1 MDDRRRTA
9 PAPAAAALAAL
20 LACALGAGIAGCGG
34 GGATLPVAIGEDA
47 PADFLVAS
55 ADTALGSGDVE
66 GARRL
71 LDRALRAA
79 PESASVHVAWG
90 RLQTALRRYKDAK
103 ESFDRAAALAPR
115 SPEPPYWLGRAYQQS
130 GDPDAAARSFADA
143 LRVDPAHRPSSEALA
158 PILGA
163 RYEAA
168 GVPPEYAL
176 LRDRAT
182 ISRGELAVILAV
194 ELGADPDRSVWRSDA
209 RLDGDEAELDASWG
223 ARWVRAAASRGWIE
237 PFADGS
243 YRLNDPVTRAGL
255 ALTVVGLERRWG
267 PRTSAIGGSGS
278 AGTAPGAGG
287 ASAVGG
293 ASSRSFADLGP
304 RHYLARAA
312 AEATGW
318 GLPPRSDDGR
328 FEPWAAANGTEAL
341 RTARALARV
350 LGATPVV
357 SAEPR

>member
-1 MDDRRRTA
+1 MRSRRANRPSPAART
-9 PAPAAAALAAL
+9 AAAALAAFA
-20 LACALGAGIAGCGG
+20 LAAGIAGCGG
-34 GGATLPVAIGEDA
+34 GGATVPVAISESA
-47 PADFLVAS
+47 PPDFLVAS
-55 ADTALGSGDVE
+55 ADTALGAGDVE

-115 SPEPPYWLGRAYQQS
+115 SPEPAYWLGRAYQQS
-130 GDPDAAARSFADA
+130 GDPTAAAQAFTQA
-143 LRVDPAHRPSSEALA
+143 LRIDPAHRPSSEALA

-163 RYEAA
+163 RYETA
-168 GVPPEYAL
+168 GIPPEYAL
-176 LRDRAT
+176 LRDRPT
-182 ISRGELAVILAV
+182 VSRGELAVILAV

-209 RLDGDEAELDASWG
+209 RRDGDEAELDASWG
-223 ARWVRAAASRGWIE
+223 ARWVRASASRGWIE

-267 PRTSAIGGSGS
+267 PRASAIGDPARSDAASS
-278 AGTAPGAGG
+278 AGAAAT
-287 ASAVGG
+287 
-293 ASSRSFADLGP
+293 RSFTDLGP

-312 AEATGW
+312 SEATGW
-318 GLPPRSDDGR
+318 GLPPRGDGGR
-328 FEPWAAANGTEAL
+328 FEPWAAASGAEAL
-341 RTARALARV
+341 QTARALARL

-357 SAEPR
+357 STEPR